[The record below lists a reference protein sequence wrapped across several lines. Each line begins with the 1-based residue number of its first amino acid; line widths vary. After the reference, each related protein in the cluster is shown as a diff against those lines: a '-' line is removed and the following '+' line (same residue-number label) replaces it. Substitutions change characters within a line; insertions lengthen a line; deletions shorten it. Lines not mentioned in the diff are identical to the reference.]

1 MDSPVPA
8 PRQMARRLPRHETD
22 NRVVLKVEREAGID
36 TIRGRC
42 SNVSE
47 AGFGAVLAGE
57 LQPGEV
63 VAARLSLQA
72 MGEPFEIRA
81 QVRNRA
87 GFRHGFRFL
96 DITAEQRRTLMRYI
110 HAAEEHEALTLEEHE
125 AMNAEHEHEPHPHE
139 PHIEEPAVEAPPEEQ
154 GSDGD

>member
-22 NRVVLKVEREAGID
+22 NRVMLKVEREIGTD

-42 SNVSE
+42 TNVSE
-47 AGFGAVLAGE
+47 AGFGAVLAGA

-63 VAARLSLQA
+63 VAAKLTLQA
-72 MGEPFEIRA
+72 MGDPLEITA

-87 GFRHGFRFL
+87 GFRHGFKFL
-96 DITAEQRRTLMRYI
+96 DISPEQRRMLMRTI
-110 HAAEEHEALTLEEHE
+110 HAAEEHEKLTLEEHD
-125 AMNAEHEHEPHPHE
+125 ALNAEHEHEPHPEE
-139 PHIEEPAVEAPPEEQ
+139 PPPGPAVEEQ
-154 GSDGD
+154 GGDGN